1 MDKVPIKSSNE
12 PAKKKQKLN
21 SEEEEDAKEMVE
33 KVCSFCFVQFYWS
46 FTSKH

>member
-21 SEEEEDAKEMVE
+21 SEEVEDTKEMVE
-33 KVCSFCFVQFYWS
+33 KVCSSSFLQF
-46 FTSKH
+46 